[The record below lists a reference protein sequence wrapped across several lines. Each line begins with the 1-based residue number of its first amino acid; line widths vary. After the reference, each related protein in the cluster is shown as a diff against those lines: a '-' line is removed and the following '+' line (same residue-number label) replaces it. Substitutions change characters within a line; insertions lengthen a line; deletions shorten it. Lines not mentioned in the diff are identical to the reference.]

1 MLRAHLTVSTLR
13 VRARLPA
20 HAEKYASTCWTKT
33 LWRHD
38 EMRVQTD
45 THTGKYAS
53 TSQHTTNQ
61 PASTCWTTTQN
72 IMRVRIQ
79 VFQRRLRAP
88 LHVGADVMSCEHILS
103 CNTNW
108 VASTIIH
115 TTSGIASTPASSHI
129 LSCERIALQV
139 QHGVRA
145 RAFHAAHVN
154 LRAHSA
160 THATSNC
167 EHTLLH
173 TPGQNANTPAHTTP
187 MCVST
192 VRSGTHSPATVRAPK
207 TITPI
212 GMRHAA
218 CTLRAPKHFHT
229 VERCEHNVCL
239 FQPTMRARGA
249 SHTRI
254 PANTLHGARA
264 LHLSPC
270 ELLGA
275 QPHVS
280 LRAHSPLPSV
290 RSRVLRARQPPHA
303 RDVRRARCNVRAR

>member
-1 MLRAHLTVSTLR
+1 
-13 VRARLPA
+13 
-20 HAEKYASTCWTKT
+20 
-33 LWRHD
+33 
-38 EMRVQTD
+38 
-45 THTGKYAS
+45 
-53 TSQHTTNQ
+53 
-61 PASTCWTTTQN
+61 
-72 IMRVRIQ
+72 
-79 VFQRRLRAP
+79 
-88 LHVGADVMSCEHILS
+88 MSCEHILS

-160 THATSNC
+160 THAMSNY

-173 TPGQNANTPAHTTP
+173 N
-187 MCVST
+187 
-192 VRSGTHSPATVRAPK
+192 SPATVRAPK
-207 TITPI
+207 TITHI

-218 CTLRAPKHFHT
+218 CTLRAPKHFYT
-229 VERCEHNVCL
+229 VERCEHNACL

-254 PANTLHGARA
+254 PANTLHGARVS
-264 LHLSPC
+264 HFSPC
-270 ELLGA
+270 ELLGV
-275 QPHVS
+275 QPHVP
-280 LRAHSPLPSV
+280 LRARSPLPSV
-290 RSRVLRARQPPHA
+290 RSRVLRARQPLLT
-303 RDVRRARCNVRAR
+303 RDVRRARGIVRAR